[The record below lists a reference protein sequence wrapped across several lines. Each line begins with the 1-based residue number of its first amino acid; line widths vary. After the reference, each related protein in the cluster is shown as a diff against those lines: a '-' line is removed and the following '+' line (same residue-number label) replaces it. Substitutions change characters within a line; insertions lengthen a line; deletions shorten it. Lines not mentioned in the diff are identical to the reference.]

1 MRKQAAILAN
11 MNTYTEA
18 ERDAALI
25 IANKVSNLAQ
35 GLSGYAPLDDR
46 EAAADALK
54 AVVAQSLLGDAFV
67 IVPRYVLAE
76 LRKNVGELP
85 A

>member
-11 MNTYTEA
+11 MNTQTEA
-18 ERDAALI
+18 ERDAARI
-25 IANKVSNLAQ
+25 IANNVANMAQ
-35 GLSGYAPLDDR
+35 RMSDYAASDDR

-54 AVVAQSLLGDAFV
+54 ACVAQSLLGDDYV
-67 IVPRYVLAE
+67 IVSRYVLAE
-76 LRKNVGELP
+76 LRKQMGELP